1 MELEAKYSKYND
13 TKESSEVIDNFIYIS
28 LQHVCCFVILN
39 INNDKI
45 TIIRSEA
52 SPMTKM

>member
-1 MELEAKYSKYND
+1 MELKAKYSKYND